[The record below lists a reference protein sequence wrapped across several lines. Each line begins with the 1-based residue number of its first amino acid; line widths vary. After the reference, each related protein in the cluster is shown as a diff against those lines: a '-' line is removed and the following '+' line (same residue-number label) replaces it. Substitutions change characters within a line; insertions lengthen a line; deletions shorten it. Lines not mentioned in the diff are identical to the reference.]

1 MKHKAPTDPITARS
15 LLSLQKVAGML
26 SISRETLYRRIREGL
41 FPEPIK
47 QGRRSYFSPSDV
59 DAYLSK
65 LKRLHG

>member
-15 LLSLQKVAGML
+15 LLPLQKVAAML
-26 SISRETLYRRIREGL
+26 SISRETLYRRIREGQ

-47 QGRRSYFSPSDV
+47 QGRRSYFSPFDIDS
-59 DAYLSK
+59 YLNK

>member
-15 LLSLQKVAGML
+15 LLPLQKVAGML
-26 SISRETLYRRIREGL
+26 SISRETLYRRVREGL

-59 DAYLSK
+59 DAYLCK
-65 LKRLHG
+65 LKRSHG